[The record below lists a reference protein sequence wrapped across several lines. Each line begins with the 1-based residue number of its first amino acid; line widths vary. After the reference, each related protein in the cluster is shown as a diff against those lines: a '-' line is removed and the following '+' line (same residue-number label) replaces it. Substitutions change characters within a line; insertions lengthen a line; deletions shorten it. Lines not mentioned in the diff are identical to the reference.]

1 MFSLWAG
8 SSRPATKKTTFAARG
23 RDDQIVWMADGRT
36 VSALTHRWR
45 WAVRGQKRC
54 RSDSERRALASR
66 ETSSA
71 RAGGSAAPPTA
82 LAAHV

>member
-8 SSRPATKKTTFAARG
+8 SSRPATKKTFAARG
-23 RDDQIVWMADGRT
+23 SDDQIVWMADGRT

-45 WAVRGQKRC
+45 WAVSGQKRC
-54 RSDSERRALASR
+54 RRDSRSLHAAADK
-66 ETSSA
+66 TSSA

-82 LAAHV
+82 LAIHV